1 MKNNIKAERSRRQMT
16 QQELADELG
25 VSRQA
30 VHAIESGKFNPSTVL
45 SLKISQIF
53 GKQVNEIFFL
63 DEEDQ

>member
-1 MKNNIKAERSRRQMT
+1 MT
-16 QQELADELG
+16 QQELADALG